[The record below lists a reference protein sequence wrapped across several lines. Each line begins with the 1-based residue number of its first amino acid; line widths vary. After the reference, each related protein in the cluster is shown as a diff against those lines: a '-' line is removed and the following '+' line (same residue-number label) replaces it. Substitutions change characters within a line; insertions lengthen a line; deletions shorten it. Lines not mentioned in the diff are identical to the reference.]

1 MSFVGAWE
9 HKFPATKTKPRVFHL
24 SKTKQVTT
32 KTMRFKEHEIKYIHN
47 NEMKI
52 RMGSLPYRSMKE
64 NALQMEM
71 LIILPDEIEGL
82 PAFEVS

>member
-1 MSFVGAWE
+1 MLGTWE
-9 HKFPATKTKPRVFHL
+9 HKFPEWATRPRVFHL
-24 SKTKQVTT
+24 NRAQQVKTKM
-32 KTMRFKEHEIKYIHN
+32 MRFEEQNIKYMHN
-47 NEMKI
+47 NEMKM

-64 NALQMEM
+64 NAVQMEM